1 MELEL
6 NLELGMQVVDVEVII
21 ELRMLDM
28 MAVPVASVDQR
39 VDLNHRDSIREV
51 MCVQGP

>member
-6 NLELGMQVVDVEVII
+6 NLELGMQVVDAEGII
-21 ELRMLDM
+21 ELRVLDM

-39 VDLNHRDSIREV
+39 VRSRPES
-51 MCVQGP
+51 P